1 MAMTIRLGRVAER
14 EMLEELQRLASL
26 NNPGDRQAL
35 LENPDAIELPVS
47 QIEQGFVF
55 VAEDEGSVLGFAA
68 VLERSDGD
76 TELDALF
83 VEPEIWNRGV
93 GRKLVEHCAMFA
105 KRMGAKHLHVVGNP
119 HAEGFY
125 RACGFIV
132 IGIEETRFGPGLLMV
147 KAVQGDQEMNQEAVL
162 R

>member
-1 MAMTIRLGRVAER
+1 MNIRLARPAEKDK
-14 EMLEELQRLASL
+14 LEALQRRASL

-68 VLERSDGD
+68 VLARSDGD

-83 VEPEIWNRGV
+83 VEPEIWKRGV
-93 GRKLVEHCAMFA
+93 GRQLVEHCAKFA
-105 KRMGAKHLHVVGNP
+105 KSMEAKNLHVLGNP

-125 RACGFIV
+125 LACGFRIT
-132 IGIEETRFGPGLLMV
+132 GTEETRFGTGLLMV
-147 KAVQGDQEMNQEAVL
+147 KALQTDSSYL
-162 R
+162 TP

>member
-1 MAMTIRLGRVAER
+1 MAMTIRLARVAER
-14 EMLEELQRLASL
+14 EMLEELQRRASL

-125 RACGFIV
+125 RACGFTV